1 MGDFKKQVN
10 RLQDLLLQSGK
21 EIAVGLITAIG
32 ALFVFLLKN
41 FFAERK
47 RRIKAAEIEI
57 KKVREKSEKQID
69 ELKCLM
75 VNIKDDVRKSYELL
89 KDKINENEKQ
99 QIKDH
104 AEIRGRLE
112 VVSQA
117 VSGYSENV
125 SKLSGRVDDQ
135 LNMTASHIA
144 TISHMSKQIT
154 ALFKIADAKKRASD
168 VDASKDP
175 NGHDDT

>member
-1 MGDFKKQVN
+1 MQEV
-10 RLQDLLLQSGK
+10 LLSSGK
-21 EIAVGLITAIG
+21 EIVIGLLSAVG

-47 RRIKAAEIEI
+47 RRIRLAEIEL
-57 KKVREKSEKQID
+57 KRVRDKAEKQID
-69 ELKCLM
+69 ELKDLLLA
-75 VNIKDDVRKSYELL
+75 VKDDVRSSHSVL

-99 QIKDH
+99 QIR
-104 AEIRGRLE
+104 EYGELRGKLDT
-112 VVSQA
+112 VATSVSA
-117 VSGYSENV
+117 YSENV

-144 TISHMSKQIT
+144 TISHMSKQID

-168 VDASKDP
+168 CQDP
-175 NGHDDT
+175 NGHAD